1 MPVDINCDMGEGM
14 GNDEQIMPFITSA
27 NIACGYHAGDIST
40 MQKTIELC
48 LKHDVAIGAHPSFF
62 DRQNFGRTAIQ
73 LSAEEIYELII
84 QQLLILTEVANAF
97 NTKVHHVKPHG
108 ALYNQSAKESS
119 IATII
124 AKAVKDFDNQLILYG
139 LSGSESIKQA
149 QATGI
154 KTASEVFADRSY
166 QGRSHHGKGSGVVR
180 GRFLGEIIGI
190 FAHYLVLTVITGDF
204 DREILVDIEGQGLI
218 RDVFQGIHQDFSGN
232 THFTTVFG
240 FDIQLHTHHGLQVG
254 GYHGEL
260 VFFHFKEEIFQDRQ
274 YGIGVD
280 YTGNML

>member
-40 MQKTIELC
+40 MQETIELC
-48 LKHDVAIGAHPSFF
+48 LKYNVAIGAHPSFF

-84 QQLLILTEVANAF
+84 QQLLILTEVANTF
-97 NTKVHHVKPHG
+97 NTKLHHVKPHG
-108 ALYNQSAKESS
+108 ALYNLSAKESS
-119 IATII
+119 VATVI

-166 QGRSHHGKGSGVVR
+166 QDDGSLTPRSMANALIEEVDKATAQVLQMVR
-180 GRFLGEIIGI
+180 GG
-190 FAHYLVLTVITGDF
+190 TV
-204 DREILVDIEGQGLI
+204 
-218 RDVFQGIHQDFSGN
+218 
-232 THFTTVFG
+232 TTVSG
-240 FDIQLHTHHGLQVG
+240 HIIPITAETICIHGDGKHAV
-254 GYHGEL
+254 EL
-260 VFFHFKEEIFQDRQ
+260 AKSVHKVIK
-274 YGIGVD
+274 
-280 YTGNML
+280 TA

>member
-97 NTKVHHVKPHG
+97 NTTLHHVKPHG

-166 QGRSHHGKGSGVVR
+166 QDDGSLTPRSMANALIEDVDK
-180 GRFLGEIIGI
+180 
-190 FAHYLVLTVITGDF
+190 ATAQVLQMVCEGAVTTV
-204 DREILVDIEGQGLI
+204 
-218 RDVFQGIHQDFSGN
+218 SGN
-232 THFTTVFG
+232 TIPITAETICIHSDGKYAV
-240 FDIQLHTHHGLQVG
+240 
-254 GYHGEL
+254 EL
-260 VFFHFKEEIFQDRQ
+260 AKSVHKVIK
-274 YGIGVD
+274 
-280 YTGNML
+280 TA

>member
-1 MPVDINCDMGEGM
+1 M

-27 NIACGYHAGDIST
+27 NIACGYHAGDIFT
-40 MQKTIELC
+40 MQETIELC

-84 QQLLILTEVANAF
+84 QQLLILTEVANTF
-97 NTKVHHVKPHG
+97 NTKLHHVKPHG
-108 ALYNQSAKESS
+108 ALYNLSAKGSS
-119 IATII
+119 VATII

-166 QGRSHHGKGSGVVR
+166 QDDGFLTPRSMANALIEEVDKATAQILQMVR
-180 GRFLGEIIGI
+180 
-190 FAHYLVLTVITGDF
+190 
-204 DREILVDIEGQGLI
+204 EGA
-218 RDVFQGIHQDFSGN
+218 V
-232 THFTTVFG
+232 TTVSG
-240 FDIQLHTHHGLQVG
+240 HIIPITAETICIHGDGKHAV
-254 GYHGEL
+254 EL
-260 VFFHFKEEIFQDRQ
+260 AKSVHKVIK
-274 YGIGVD
+274 
-280 YTGNML
+280 TA